1 MQRGRG
7 WRGQRR
13 GRSRLVQEGQ
23 AQSRAWR
30 SPLHKLLCVLQ
41 GQGSCLEVPHW
52 LGAGG
57 GVSGCAGSSLQVP
70 ASWITGA
77 QMPSSLG
84 PLGVPETYVFAF
96 ALEEKRQTGHRSR
109 EVAWQQKGHAGS
121 CHCRVAPCD
130 DKGKGQ
136 EGARGEPLKEPAP
149 SGVRRRDEE
158 PASSRCGT
166 RGRQWSAQVSEGC
179 A

>member
-1 MQRGRG
+1 MLEEEWRRTRQKGPLSEVGSGWQPRELRGDWTLQRGQG
-7 WRGQRR
+7 WGGQRQ
-13 GRSRLVQEGQ
+13 GRSHLVQEGQ

-30 SPLHKLLCVLQ
+30 SPLHKLLRVLQ

-84 PLGVPETYVFAF
+84 PLGVPETLVFAF

-109 EVAWQQKGHAGS
+109 EVAWHRRGMLGAVTAGWHHAMT
-121 CHCRVAPCD
+121 R
-130 DKGKGQ
+130 GK
-136 EGARGEPLKEPAP
+136 ARREPAESP
-149 SGVRRRDEE
+149 
-158 PASSRCGT
+158 
-166 RGRQWSAQVSEGC
+166 
-179 A
+179 